1 MSYINAPKDHLE
13 EPHKDD
19 IQRKSFA
26 WHKPIDSFAM
36 TTAREDLWR
45 HVLNSSTEC
54 IRLGIF
60 VDRFFA

>member
-13 EPHKDD
+13 ETHTGD
-19 IQRKSFA
+19 IQRESFA
-26 WHKPIDSFAM
+26 WNRPIDSFPM
-36 TTAREDLWR
+36 TTASEDLWC
-45 HVLNSSTEC
+45 HVLDSSTEC